1 MKELLSMQRH
11 RGLFLKLAMVALLG
25 FMGNQVQAGTVTISV
40 DLEGVGVI
48 YSTTGSVNIN
58 ALNTDLVNAGSAYQF
73 EPNGLSAS
81 TTGTLTTAGL
91 STSGFVTVISGAG
104 LSTTP
109 ALSVDVVES
118 NILAPTGTGSLS
130 GSAGVNYTQVPSG
143 STSFTGD
150 YQTPPPPVT
159 TVTPTFTLAASGT
172 NGGGTT
178 FPSMSLGA
186 VAGGYSL
193 SNHFIIS
200 LDPATAST
208 GGTDSFGGGVVLT
221 ATTIPEPASIVM
233 LLTGMP
239 LPLAIVFGLMR
250 RRRAEA

>member
-1 MKELLSMQRH
+1 MQSR
-11 RGLFLKLAMVALLG
+11 RGFFLGLAMTALLG
-25 FMGNQVQAGTVTISV
+25 FMGNQARAATVTISV
-40 DLEGVGVI
+40 DLGGTVI
-48 YSTTGSVNIN
+48 FSTTGAVNIN

-81 TTGTLTTAGL
+81 TTGSATTAGL

-109 ALSVDVVES
+109 TLSVDVVES
-118 NILAPTGTGSLS
+118 GILAPTGTGTLV
-130 GSAGVNYTQVPSG
+130 GSASVNYTQVPSG

-150 YQTPPPPVT
+150 YQTT
-159 TVTPTFTLAASGT
+159 TLTPTFTLAAAGT

-178 FPSMSLGA
+178 FPSMGVGT
-186 VAGGYSL
+186 VAAGYTL

-208 GGTDSFGGGVVLT
+208 GGTDSFGGGVVLS
-221 ATTIPEPASIVM
+221 ASVIPEPASIVTM
-233 LLTGMP
+233 LLGMP
-239 LPLAIVFGLMR
+239 LPLGVVFALIR
-250 RRRAEA
+250 RRRLASA

>member
-1 MKELLSMQRH
+1 MT
-11 RGLFLKLAMVALLG
+11 ALLG
-25 FMGNQVQAGTVTISV
+25 FMGNQARAATVTISV
-40 DLEGVGVI
+40 DLGGTVI
-48 YSTTGSVNIN
+48 FSTTGAVNIN

-81 TTGTLTTAGL
+81 TTGSATTAGL

-109 ALSVDVVES
+109 TLSVDVVES
-118 NILAPTGTGSLS
+118 GILAPTGTGTLV
-130 GSAGVNYTQVPSG
+130 GSASVNYTQVPSG

-150 YQTPPPPVT
+150 YQTT
-159 TVTPTFTLAASGT
+159 TLTPTFTLAAAGT

-178 FPSMSLGA
+178 FPSMGVGT
-186 VAGGYSL
+186 VAAGYTL

-208 GGTDSFGGGVVLT
+208 GGTDSFGGGVVLS
-221 ATTIPEPASIVM
+221 ASVIPEPASIVTM
-233 LLTGMP
+233 LLGMP
-239 LPLAIVFGLMR
+239 LPLGMVFALIR
-250 RRRAEA
+250 RRRLARSLAA

>member
-1 MKELLSMQRH
+1 MT
-11 RGLFLKLAMVALLG
+11 ALLG
-25 FMGNQVQAGTVTISV
+25 FMGNQARAATVTISV
-40 DLEGVGVI
+40 DLGGTVI
-48 YSTTGSVNIN
+48 FSTTGAVNIN

-81 TTGTLTTAGL
+81 TTGSATTAGL

-109 ALSVDVVES
+109 TLSVDVVES
-118 NILAPTGTGSLS
+118 GILAPTGTGTLV
-130 GSAGVNYTQVPSG
+130 GSASVNYTQVPSG

-150 YQTPPPPVT
+150 YQTT
-159 TVTPTFTLAASGT
+159 TLTPTFTLAAAGT

-178 FPSMSLGA
+178 FPSMGVGT
-186 VAGGYSL
+186 VAAGYTL

-208 GGTDSFGGGVVLT
+208 GGTDSFGGGVVLS
-221 ATTIPEPASIVM
+221 ASVIPEPASIVTM
-233 LLTGMP
+233 LLGMP
-239 LPLAIVFGLMR
+239 LPLGVVFALIR
-250 RRRAEA
+250 RRRLASA